1 MASGNPGATLRRE
14 WPQANVSLLQKQIAA
29 IVHVPDVKRL
39 LEFLGRLRRLRLKRD
54 R

>member
-14 WPQANVSLLQKQIAA
+14 WPQANVSLLQKQIVA